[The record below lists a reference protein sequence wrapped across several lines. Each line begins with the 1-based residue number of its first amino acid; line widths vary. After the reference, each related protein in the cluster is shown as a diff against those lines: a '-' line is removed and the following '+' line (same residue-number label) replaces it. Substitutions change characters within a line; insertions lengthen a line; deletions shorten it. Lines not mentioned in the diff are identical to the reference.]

1 MTHSY
6 PPRRSSDLQQDYL
19 EDRGVEGQ
27 PRHLFGVEHILV
39 WIKVDAVMDFLG
51 RLPDKEK
58 SARDQYDVTPR
69 EPVAEQLEQ
78 RFRQRD
84 DERDQR
90 QKAKP
95 HQKRQAD
102 SDLDQLE
109 LQAEI
114 GRAHV

>member
-1 MTHSY
+1 MVRHAH
-6 PPRRSSDLQQDYL
+6 RRDDRIDRKDEVQQDDL

-78 RFRQRD
+78 SGRTSCR
-84 DERDQR
+84 ERCVSTCR
-90 QKAKP
+90 YRWSTY
-95 HQKRQAD
+95 H
-102 SDLDQLE
+102 
-109 LQAEI
+109 
-114 GRAHV
+114 